1 MSTTPSSNK
10 MTLELVQL
18 SEDNLSD
25 LLWLVNNYGHKL
37 TEKNDYIFSTQVLD
51 LEKTLE
57 TMLNEMG

>member
-1 MSTTPSSNK
+1 

-57 TMLNEMG
+57 TMLNEIG

>member
-1 MSTTPSSNK
+1 MNSPNLNK
-10 MTLELVQL
+10 MTFTLAQL

-37 TEKNDYIFSTQVLD
+37 TEKNDYISSTEILD